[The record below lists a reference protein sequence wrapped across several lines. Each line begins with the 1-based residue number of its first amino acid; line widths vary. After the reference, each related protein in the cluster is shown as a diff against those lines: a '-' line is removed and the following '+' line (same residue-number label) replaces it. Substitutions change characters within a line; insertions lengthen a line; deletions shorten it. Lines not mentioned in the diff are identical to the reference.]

1 MDEAR
6 TKVTEDSNLWVM
18 GAARLGDCVVT
29 QPVPIVEV
37 TVIRDYVGIVVNKT
51 HFTCKIFD

>member
-1 MDEAR
+1 
-6 TKVTEDSNLWVM
+6 M